1 MWARER
7 TVPSPVRVAHII
19 TKLELGGA
27 QQVALFTVA
36 QLNRTKFAPILITGE
51 PGLLDD
57 EARAIADLEFHR
69 IPSLV
74 RPIRPWSDGIAL
86 YQLTRLLIRLRPT
99 IVQTHSSK
107 AGLLGRWAARLAG
120 VPIILHYVHGY
131 GFTPAQQPWLR
142 RLLIWGERRTGCITT
157 KVFTASSVNL
167 RQGVELGLFAED
179 QALWL
184 PPGVDL
190 EAIRRRRVD
199 VARKRREL
207 GLESPSPLVGMVAPL
222 KPQKAPVDFVRM
234 AAAIHQ
240 QRPDVRFLLV
250 GDGELRQS
258 VTDEIHRTGLN
269 DMVLLTGWRRDVLD
283 LLRCLDV
290 FVLTSRWE
298 GLPRVYLEALTSGVP
313 VVGTRVDGAPDVI
326 RDGVNGFLVEPGDV
340 PRLAER
346 VLWLL
351 HHPVHAKQMGLR
363 GTHLPIQFDCHEMV
377 RGQEEVYDQ
386 LLANLQQQPYPRAA

>member
-1 MWARER
+1 M
-7 TVPSPVRVAHII
+7 PPPVRVAHII

-36 QLNRTKFAPILITGE
+36 QLNRARFAPILITGE
-51 PGLLDD
+51 PGLLDE
-57 EARAIADLEFHR
+57 EAGAIAGLELYR

-74 RPIRPWSDGIAL
+74 RPIRPWSDLTAL
-86 YQLTRLLIRLRPT
+86 YRLTRLLSRLRPT

-131 GFTPAQQPWLR
+131 GFTPAQQLWLR
-142 RLLIWGERRTGCITT
+142 RLLIWAERRTGRITT
-157 KVFTASSVNL
+157 KILTASSVNL
-167 RQGVELGLFAED
+167 RQGVELGLFTDD
-179 QALWL
+179 QAMWL

-199 VARKRREL
+199 VARKRQEL
-207 GLESPSPLVGMVAPL
+207 GLESPCPLVGMVAPF
-222 KPQKAPVDFVRM
+222 KPQKAPVDFIRM

-250 GDGELRQS
+250 GDGELRRA
-258 VTDEIHRTGLN
+258 VTDEIHRTGLT
-269 DMVLLTGWRRDVLD
+269 DRVLLTGWRRDVLD

-313 VVGTRVDGAPDVI
+313 VVGTKVDGAPDVI
-326 RDGVNGFLVEPGDV
+326 HDGVNGFLVEPGDV
-340 PRLAER
+340 LRLAER

-351 HHPVHAKQMGLR
+351 SHPVHAKQMGLR
-363 GTHLPIQFDCHEMV
+363 GTHLSIQFDCHEMV
-377 RGQEEVYDQ
+377 RRQEQMYEQ
-386 LLANLQQQPYPRAA
+386 LLADLHQQPYPRAA

>member
-1 MWARER
+1 MSSLTRI
-7 TVPSPVRVAHII
+7 AHII

-36 QLNRTKFAPILITGE
+36 QLNRAKYAPILIAGE
-51 PGLLDD
+51 PGLLDE
-57 EARAIADLEFHR
+57 EARAIAGLEFHR
-69 IPSLV
+69 VPSLV
-74 RPIRPWSDGIAL
+74 RPIHPWFDAIAL

-107 AGLLGRWAARLAG
+107 AGFLGRWAARLAG

-142 RLLIWGERRTGCITT
+142 RLLIWGERRTGRITT
-157 KVFTASSVNL
+157 KVFTASSANL
-167 RQGVELGLFAED
+167 RQGVELGLFTED
-179 QALWL
+179 KALWL

-190 EAIRRRRVD
+190 EAIRKRRVD
-199 VARKRREL
+199 VARTRREL
-207 GLESPSPLVGMVAPL
+207 GLESAGPLVGMVAPF

-250 GDGELRQS
+250 GDGELREA
-258 VTDEIHRTGLN
+258 VTDEVQRAGLSGY
-269 DMVLLTGWRRDVLD
+269 VFLAGWRRDVWD
-283 LLRCLDV
+283 ILRCLDV

-298 GLPRVYLEALTSGVP
+298 GLPRVYLEALTSGIP
-313 VVGTRVDGAPDVI
+313 VVGTRVDGASDVI

-340 PRLAER
+340 SRLAGR

-351 HHPVHAKQMGLR
+351 SHPTHARQMGLR
-363 GTHLPIQFDCHEMV
+363 GSRLPILFDCHEMV
-377 RGQEEVYDQ
+377 RRQEQVYDQ
-386 LLANLQQQPYPRAA
+386 LLSELEQQPHSRAA

>member
-1 MWARER
+1 M
-7 TVPSPVRVAHII
+7 PSPVRVAHII

-36 QLNRTKFAPILITGE
+36 KLDRAKFSPILITGE
-51 PGLLDD
+51 PGFLDE
-57 EARAIADLEFHR
+57 EAQSMTGLEFHR

-131 GFTPAQQPWLR
+131 GFTPGQQPWLR
-142 RLLIWGERRTGCITT
+142 RLLIWGERRTRGITT
-157 KVFTASSVNL
+157 KVFTASAANL
-167 RQGVELGLFAED
+167 RQGIELGLFADD
-179 QALWL
+179 QVLWL

-190 EAIRRRRVD
+190 EAIRKRRVD

-207 GLESPSPLVGMVAPL
+207 GLASPGPLVGMVAPL

-234 AAAIHQ
+234 AAAIHR
-240 QRPDVRFLLV
+240 QRPDVRFLLI
-250 GDGELRQS
+250 GDGELRRA

-313 VVGTRVDGAPDVI
+313 VVGTKVDGASDVI

-340 PRLAER
+340 SRLAAR

-351 HHPVHAKQMGLR
+351 NHPIHAKQMGLR
-363 GTHLPIQFDCHEMV
+363 GTSLPIQFDCHEMV
-377 RGQEEVYDQ
+377 RRQEQVYDQ
-386 LLANLQQQPYPRAA
+386 LLAGLRQRPHLRAA

>member
-1 MWARER
+1 M
-7 TVPSPVRVAHII
+7 PHPVRVAHII

-36 QLNRTKFAPILITGE
+36 QLNRAKFAPILITGE
-51 PGLLDD
+51 PGLLDE
-57 EARAIADLEFHR
+57 EAQTIADLGRYR

-74 RPIRPWSDGIAL
+74 RPIRPWSDVIAL
-86 YQLTRLLIRLRPT
+86 YQLTRLLSRLRPA

-131 GFTPAQQPWLR
+131 GFTPAQPPWMR
-142 RLLIWGERRTGCITT
+142 RLLIWAERRTGRITT
-157 KVFTASSVNL
+157 KILTASSVNL
-167 RQGVELGLFAED
+167 RQGVELGLFTDD
-179 QALWL
+179 QAMWL

-207 GLESPSPLVGMVAPL
+207 GLESPCPLVGMVAPF
-222 KPQKAPVDFVRM
+222 KPQKAPVDFIRM
-234 AAAIHQ
+234 AVAIHR

-250 GDGELRQS
+250 GDGELRQA
-258 VTDEIHRTGLN
+258 VTDEIHRTGLT
-269 DMVLLTGWRRDVLD
+269 DRVLLTGWRRDVLD

-313 VVGTRVDGAPDVI
+313 VVGTKVDGAPDAVH
-326 RDGVNGFLVEPGDV
+326 DGVNGFLVEPGDV
-340 PRLAER
+340 SRLAER

-351 HHPVHAKQMGLR
+351 SHPVHAKQMGLR

-377 RGQEEVYDQ
+377 RRQEQIYEQ
-386 LLANLQQQPYPRAA
+386 LLADLHQQPYPRAA